1 MRRKS
6 LGTLRRLAHRR
17 VDELRRAIVARETE
31 LAAVLAE
38 DERLAARLAAEAGAA
53 ERMAGLVDFAAYAGV
68 VKAKRAELSR
78 QAREIEDEIAALR
91 ARLAEAFAE
100 EKRYQILEERRL
112 AEARRERERIEQARL
127 DEIGLRRHAHGG

>member
-38 DERLAARLAAEAGAA
+38 DERLAARLAAEAG
-53 ERMAGLVDFAAYAGV
+53 RG
-68 VKAKRAELSR
+68 R
-78 QAREIEDEIAALR
+78 
-91 ARLAEAFAE
+91 
-100 EKRYQILEERRL
+100 
-112 AEARRERERIEQARL
+112 
-127 DEIGLRRHAHGG
+127 AHGGARRFCGLCRGGEGEAR

>member
-6 LGTLRRLAHRR
+6 LGTLRRLAHQR
-17 VDELRRAIVARETE
+17 VDELRRAIVARETD
-31 LAAVLAE
+31 LATVLAE
-38 DERLAARLAAEAGAA
+38 DERLAARLAAETAAA

-68 VKAKRAELSR
+68 IKAKRTELAHE
-78 QAREIEDEIAALR
+78 ARAIEDEIAALR

-112 AEARRERERIEQARL
+112 AEARREQERREQARL